1 MTLEEDGVPVQQMC
15 ARRRQL
21 ARLLAE
27 DVFTSSVMKMR
38 QLSFSKPLHAAT
50 WETTACACSQVA
62 AFRNL
67 LLENRRLSS
76 SRDCVHLAFA
86 GPLRF
91 LLAKAPLHPENESAS
106 LFADHQAVV
115 SPFDARSVGESTPR
129 LFACQARSCI
139 RSKKFSKTFLSSC
152 FAATSDP
159 LIVGQIA
166 IAVRTL
172 HQQHCDCASGFIPS
186 RPRVSHE
193 RPDRRL
199 DRIPGRARD
208 CSTPR
213 SPERSCRGRQA
224 RRRFPPA
231 RRKTDT

>member
-129 LFACQARSCI
+129 LLACQARSCI
-139 RSKKFSKTFLSSC
+139 RSKKFSKIFLSGLLRC
-152 FAATSDP
+152 Y
-159 LIVGQIA
+159 
-166 IAVRTL
+166 VR
-172 HQQHCDCASGFIPS
+172 SPNR
-186 RPRVSHE
+186 RPNR
-193 RPDRRL
+193 DR
-199 DRIPGRARD
+199 G
-208 CSTPR
+208 SKTPR
-213 SPERSCRGRQA
+213 AALRLRVRIHSEPSA
-224 RRRFPPA
+224 RV
-231 RRKTDT
+231 T